1 MIWPI
6 AWIGVNTGKIKDVYI
21 IMSAC
26 KIRSK
31 FQNAAFLLVENDL
44 IWINFF
50 DKKRDFQAKA
60 TWRVD
65 LKTNFILTKILWL

>member
-31 FQNAAFLLVENDL
+31 FQSAAFLLVDIY
-44 IWINFF
+44 IWIDFCVPIWW
-50 DKKRDFQAKA
+50 KKGDFLAKKPY
-60 TWRVD
+60 
-65 LKTNFILTKILWL
+65 LKGELKGLR